1 MSHVP
6 FVIAILI
13 LVLALVVW
21 ICWEIVRFIRF
32 GVPFSY
38 NVRNMILRKRLT
50 LMTALGIALTVTTT
64 VFLMMLLAGMRKAFV
79 SSGDPLNVLVL
90 RKGSTSELTGGFTKD
105 KMPILRQ
112 LPGIA
117 MDSHGQPMV
126 SGEWVVVVVLP
137 HRDGTGEV
145 NVTLRGMEQDGLE
158 LRNKKAKLVE
168 GSWFASGQREVVVSR
183 SIHDRFSH
191 TNVGDMIDFGKG
203 AWKVTGIFDGGGSAY
218 DSEIWTDINQV
229 ANQFNRQG
237 AVGNAYLRAT
247 DALAAD
253 SLKHRVAD
261 DQQLQLDGMLETEY
275 YDKQTANGGGI
286 RLMGFIVGLTMAIG
300 SIFAATNTMYA
311 AVAYRSREIATLR
324 VMGFRRGS
332 IVTSFVFEAVLL
344 SLLGAVIGIA
354 LMLPFQGMG
363 TSTSNQVTFSEVSFS
378 MNMTG
383 LLTMSLNFLKIPVSI
398 SLPVFAWGI
407 VFAVA
412 MGLIGG
418 VAPAWGAARRE
429 ILAALRD

>member
-1 MSHVP
+1 M
-6 FVIAILI
+6 AIP
-13 LVLALVVW
+13 V
-21 ICWEIVRFIRF
+21 
-32 GVPFSY
+32 SY
-38 NVRNMILRKRLT
+38 NIRNMILRKRLT

-117 MDSHGQPMV
+117 TDSHGQPMV

-168 GSWFASGQREVVVSR
+168 GSWFDSGQREVVVSR

-203 AWKVTGIFDGGGSAY
+203 VWKVTGIFDGGGSAY

-229 ANQFNRQG
+229 ANQFNRQN

-247 DALAAD
+247 DAVAAD
-253 SLKHRVAD
+253 ALKHRVAD

-286 RLMGFIVGLTMAIG
+286 RFMGFIVALTMAIG
-300 SIFAATNTMYA
+300 SIFAAANTMYA

-332 IVTSFVFEAVLL
+332 IVTSFVFESVLL
-344 SLLGAVIGIA
+344 ALLGAAIGII
-354 LMLPFQGMG
+354 LMLPFNGMS
-363 TSTSNQVTFSEVSFS
+363 TSTSNQVTFSEVEFS
-378 MNMTG
+378 MRIT
-383 LLTMSLNFLKIPVSI
+383 LQVVVTAVI
-398 SLPVFAWGI
+398 
-407 VFAVA
+407 FAVA

-418 VAPAWGAARRE
+418 VAPAWGAARKE

>member
-1 MSHVP
+1 M
-6 FVIAILI
+6 AIPI
-13 LVLALVVW
+13 
-21 ICWEIVRFIRF
+21 
-32 GVPFSY
+32 SY
-38 NVRNMILRKRLT
+38 NIRNMILRKRLT

-90 RKGSTSELTGGFTKD
+90 RKGSTSELAGGFTKD
-105 KMPILRQ
+105 KLPILKQ

-117 MDSHGQPMV
+117 TDSHGQPMV
-126 SGEWVVVVVLP
+126 SGEWVVVVALP
-137 HRDGTGEV
+137 RNGSEV

-158 LRNKKAKLVE
+158 LRRNKVKLVE

-183 SIHDRFSH
+183 SIHGRYSH

-203 AWKVTGIFDGGGSAY
+203 PWKVTGIFDGGGSAY
-218 DSEIWTDINQV
+218 DSEIWTDLNQV

-237 AVGNAYLRAT
+237 ALGNAYLRAT
-247 DALAAD
+247 DKIAAD
-253 SLKHRVAD
+253 ALKHRVVD

-275 YDKQTANGGGI
+275 YDKQTSNGGGI
-286 RLMGFIVGLTMAIG
+286 RLMGYIVAFTMAIG
-300 SIFAATNTMYA
+300 SIFAAANTMYA

-324 VMGFRRGS
+324 VIGFRRGS
-332 IVTSFVFEAVLL
+332 IVTSFMFESVLL
-344 SLLGAVIGIA
+344 ALLGAALGIL
-354 LMLPFQGMG
+354 LMLPFNGMN
-363 TSTSNQVTFSEVSFS
+363 TSTSNQVTFSEVVFS
-378 MNMTG
+378 MQIT
-383 LLTMSLNFLKIPVSI
+383 LSVVITAV
-398 SLPVFAWGI
+398 VFAI
-407 VFAVA
+407 F

>member
-1 MSHVP
+1 M
-6 FVIAILI
+6 AIPI
-13 LVLALVVW
+13 
-21 ICWEIVRFIRF
+21 
-32 GVPFSY
+32 SY
-38 NVRNMILRKRLT
+38 NIRNMILRKRLT

-79 SSGDPLNVLVL
+79 VSGDPLNVLVL

-105 KMPILRQ
+105 KLPILKQ

-117 MDSHGQPMV
+117 TDSHGQPMV

-137 HRDGTGEV
+137 RNGSEV

-158 LRNKKAKLVE
+158 LRRNKVKLVE
-168 GSWFASGQREVVVSR
+168 GNWFASGQREVVVSR
-183 SIHDRFSH
+183 SIHGRYAQ

-218 DSEIWTDINQV
+218 DSEIWTDVNQV
-229 ANQFNRQG
+229 ASQFNRQN
-237 AVGNAYLRAT
+237 ALGNAYLRAT
-247 DALAAD
+247 DKIAAD
-253 SLKHRVAD
+253 ALKHRVVD

-286 RLMGFIVGLTMAIG
+286 RLMGYIVAFTMAIG
-300 SIFAATNTMYA
+300 SIFAAANTMYA

-324 VMGFRRGS
+324 VIGFRRGS
-332 IVTSFVFEAVLL
+332 IVTSFIFESVLL
-344 SLLGAVIGIA
+344 ALLGAAVGIL
-354 LMLPFQGMG
+354 LMLPFNGMS
-363 TSTSNQVTFSEVSFS
+363 TSTSNQVTFSEVVFS
-378 MNMTG
+378 MQIT
-383 LLTMSLNFLKIPVSI
+383 LSVVITAV
-398 SLPVFAWGI
+398 VFAI
-407 VFAVA
+407 F

>member
-1 MSHVP
+1 M
-6 FVIAILI
+6 AIPI
-13 LVLALVVW
+13 
-21 ICWEIVRFIRF
+21 
-32 GVPFSY
+32 SY
-38 NVRNMILRKRLT
+38 NIRNMILRKRLT

-117 MDSHGQPMV
+117 TDSHGQPMV

-137 HRDGTGEV
+137 HKDGTGEV

-158 LRNKKAKLVE
+158 LRSKKAKLVE
-168 GSWFASGQREVVVSR
+168 GSWFASGQREVVVSN
-183 SIHDRFSH
+183 SIHNRFSH
-191 TNVGDMIDFGKG
+191 TNV
-203 AWKVTGIFDGGGSAY
+203 
-218 DSEIWTDINQV
+218 QV

-247 DALAAD
+247 DPVAAD

>member
-1 MSHVP
+1 
-6 FVIAILI
+6 
-13 LVLALVVW
+13 
-21 ICWEIVRFIRF
+21 
-32 GVPFSY
+32 
-38 NVRNMILRKRLT
+38 
-50 LMTALGIALTVTTT
+50 
-64 VFLMMLLAGMRKAFV
+64 MMLLAGMRKAFV

-112 LPGIA
+112 LPGVA
-117 MDSHGQPMV
+117 TDSHGQPMV

-137 HRDGTGEV
+137 RKDGTGEV

-158 LRNKKAKLVE
+158 LRAKKAKLVE

-183 SIHDRFSH
+183 SIHGRYSH

-203 AWKVTGIFDGGGSAY
+203 PWKVTGIFDGGGSAY

-229 ANQFNRQG
+229 ASQFNRQG

-247 DALAAD
+247 DAVAAD

-300 SIFAATNTMYA
+300 SIFAAANTMYA

-324 VMGFRRGS
+324 VIGFRRGS
-332 IVTSFVFEAVLL
+332 IVTSFIFESVLL
-344 SLLGAVIGIA
+344 ALLGAVIGIV
-354 LMLPFQGMG
+354 LMLPFNGMS
-363 TSTSNQVTFSEVSFS
+363 TSTSNQVTFSEVTFS
-378 MNMTG
+378 MQIT
-383 LLTMSLNFLKIPVSI
+383 LRVVITAF
-398 SLPVFAWGI
+398 